1 MNLPSLTSIQV
12 VGEKLDDN
20 QEENETS
27 KYYETMYA
35 LLDSISPGYT
45 QSFGEALVQKL
56 SSLQVDVDGDADSNA
71 PYEKTGKKT
80 ES

>member
-12 VGEKLDDN
+12 VGEKFDDN
-20 QEENETS
+20 QEENKTS

-71 PYEKTGKKT
+71 PYEKTGEKT

>member
-1 MNLPSLTSIQV
+1 MNWPSFTSIQV
-12 VGEKLDDN
+12 VGEKFDDN
-20 QEENETS
+20 QEENKTL

-71 PYEKTGKKT
+71 P
-80 ES
+80 